1 MVREE
6 LKRASDRLREAS
18 EAADEDGVRDR
29 LYDQSDEFARMATAD
44 RGPDHGRL
52 ARHEN
57 ILAEIKKNGNDAVGE
72 HIDEAK
78 EAITEY
84 REDLPGV

>member
-1 MVREE
+1 MVRDE
-6 LKRASDRLREAS
+6 LQRVSERLREAS
-18 EAADEDGVRDR
+18 EAADEDVVRDR

-57 ILAEIKKNGNDAVGE
+57 ILAEIEKNGNETVGE
-72 HIDEAK
+72 RIDAAK

-84 REDLPGV
+84 RKDLPGV

>member
-6 LKRASDRLREAS
+6 LKRASERLREAS
-18 EAADEDGVRDR
+18 EAADEDTVRNR
-29 LYDQSDEFARMATAD
+29 LHDQSDQFARMATAD

-57 ILAEIKKNGNDAVGE
+57 ILAEITENATDAVGKRVG
-72 HIDEAK
+72 EAK

-84 REDLPGV
+84 REDLSGV

>member
-1 MVREE
+1 MARDE
-6 LKRASDRLREAS
+6 LRRVSDRLREAS
-18 EAADEDGVRDR
+18 EAADEDEVRDR

-44 RGPDHGRL
+44 RSPDHGRL

-57 ILAEIKKNGNDAVGE
+57 ILAEIRKNANETVGE

-78 EAITEY
+78 AAIAEY

>member
-6 LKRASDRLREAS
+6 LQRASDRLREAS
-18 EAADEDGVRDR
+18 EAADEDEVRDR
-29 LYDQSDEFARMATAD
+29 LYDQSDEFARLATAD

-57 ILAEIKKNGNDAVGE
+57 ILAEIRKNANDAVGE
-72 HIDEAK
+72 HIDAAK
-78 EAITEY
+78 DAITEY
-84 REDLPGV
+84 RKDLPGV